1 MRVIPLS
8 KQRDSDIPEYKRK
21 FSGRWSANIIVKK
34 LPAATCTIWKRS
46 KNIVRR
52 STASECV
59 NWVAT
64 LCICVIGYI
73 YTCLVYHLRPKKVN
87 VCQNLS
93 KIFRSQMS
101 FTAQTLERVF
111 VIIRQVVIWRTECMG
126 RVFMMKTERSPSH
139 IVWVLPFRCSS
150 CPKSSVS
157 EALSLADAVRTFRRT
172 SERITLTYSFYPRQS
187 IVNIFDSPSVKYW
200 RWTRPVRV
208 PQACFLYVHRS
219 RSDDIQMMSPWVL
232 DDVPCCPRPE
242 RFKAAVG
249 LHGALRTRC

>member
-46 KNIVRR
+46 KKIVRR

-73 YTCLVYHLRPKKVN
+73 YTCLVYHLSPKKVN

-111 VIIRQVVIWRTECMG
+111 VIKTALNGSHFSQRSWYLVHTFVSVFCVIHQNNSWHDHKLSASFVVGMQHSWLRN
-126 RVFMMKTERSPSH
+126 RDFP
-139 IVWVLPFRCSS
+139 
-150 CPKSSVS
+150 
-157 EALSLADAVRTFRRT
+157 VRTH
-172 SERITLTYSFYPRQS
+172 L
-187 IVNIFDSPSVKYW
+187 
-200 RWTRPVRV
+200 
-208 PQACFLYVHRS
+208 
-219 RSDDIQMMSPWVL
+219 
-232 DDVPCCPRPE
+232 
-242 RFKAAVG
+242 
-249 LHGALRTRC
+249 